1 MEISFR
7 STKGVKGI
15 GGRASP
21 APKAIGEGGLPMSER
36 APRRSKREA
45 EKERETESFWTQS
58 KLSKPCLTRNCK
70 FLRPELRLGN
80 ALRPAPSHDCT
91 ENIKDPPSFPCVIF
105 AAYYYIYIR
114 ILSYYY
120 AEPLR
125 DSFGTITRS
134 QTSLPA
140 TCVTGTD

>member
-1 MEISFR
+1 MVEISFR

-36 APRRSKREA
+36 APRGSKREA

-105 AAYYYIYIR
+105 AAYYYISRYYPI
-114 ILSYYY
+114 IMLSHCVTRLG
-120 AEPLR
+120 PLR
-125 DSFGTITRS
+125 GLR
-134 QTSLPA
+134 PA
-140 TCVTGTD
+140 CRLLA